1 MTSERKSFLISLS
14 AHIAVV
20 GAIAGFGF
28 FSSLAG
34 TPEEFSPNDDIV
46 LILGDDPNKD
56 AGLVDRERGAAKGTA
71 DGKINDPREAGG
83 NDEKEEEIIDEDFED
98 NSELEEI
105 IRQNEEALKA
115 AQAAEAAA
123 REQAKEQAKPVPAP
137 PKKPAPTTKKT
148 PPKKTDS
155 KKNNGSGPKKVN
167 INQHRKK
174 NGGNAKNSG
183 GKSRVPVKIKVGSV
197 GDGNGSG
204 TGAGKGGKSGGVFGR
219 PDGTGENGGDGGRRI
234 GDARVAYC
242 GEIDAR
248 FTQFFNQLYPTAQL
262 ELTGTVFVDVR
273 FSVDANGNVK
283 FLEVVGSS
291 NPSIRK
297 FIDRVFKTAF
307 PSRFKKPPENKGFN
321 GKLEKIKFGVG

>member
-83 NDEKEEEIIDEDFED
+83 NDENEEEIIDEDFED

-115 AQAAEAAA
+115 AQAAEVAA

-137 PKKPAPTTKKT
+137 PKKPASTTKKT

-204 TGAGKGGKSGGVFGR
+204 TGASKGGKSGGVFGR